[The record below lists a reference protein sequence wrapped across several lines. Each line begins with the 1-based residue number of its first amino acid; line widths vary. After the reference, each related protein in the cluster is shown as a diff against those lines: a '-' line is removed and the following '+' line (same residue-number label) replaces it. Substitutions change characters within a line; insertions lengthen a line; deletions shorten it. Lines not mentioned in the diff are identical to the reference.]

1 MAISGTNSTTLDDLF
16 VNIVAQARFTAEEQS
31 LMLGLVTQYNI
42 AGQAGKSV
50 QIPKYPAITATA
62 LDEGTAPSDT
72 DVSTSSVTVT
82 CAEVGNSV
90 LLTDL
95 AAMGAGNPA
104 DELGTVLGNAIAT
117 KIDKDL
123 IALFSGFSGSVGT
136 VGSAIS
142 VTDLFKAAATL
153 RAAKVTG
160 NLAAVVHPYQA
171 YELKKGL
178 TNTFANPNGGD
189 LQNEAMRNGFVGSI
203 AGIDIYES
211 SNIAV
216 AADLGANGIVGG
228 TGDDADTA
236 NQAVAGIFAPE
247 ALAIAMKTEFN
258 LETQRNATRR
268 GTELVAT
275 AIYGVAELDD
285 TFGVKCIT
293 DGFMS

>member
-1 MAISGTNSTTLDDLF
+1 MAGTTSATLDDLF

-31 LMLGLVTQYNI
+31 LMMGLVTQYNI
-42 AGQAGKSV
+42 AGQAGKTV
-50 QIPKYPAITATA
+50 QIPKYPAVTAADLT
-62 LDEGTAPSDT
+62 EGTAPSDT

-117 KIDKDL
+117 KIDSDL
-123 IALFSGFSGSVGT
+123 IALFSGFSGALGT
-136 VGSAIS
+136 AGAEITVA
-142 VTDLFKAAATL
+142 DLFKAAATL
-153 RAAKVTG
+153 RANKVTG
-160 NLAAVVHPYQA
+160 SMAAVVHPYQA
-171 YELKKGL
+171 YALKANL

-189 LQNEAMRNGFVGSI
+189 LQNEAMRNGYVGSI
-203 AGIDIYES
+203 AGIDVYES
-211 SNIAV
+211 
-216 AADLGANGIVGG
+216 ANVSIDAN
-228 TGDDADTA
+228 DDAIA
-236 NQAVAGIFAPE
+236 AVFAPE
-247 ALAIAMKTEFN
+247 ALAIALKSEFN

-285 TFGVKCIT
+285 SYGVKIT
-293 DGFMS
+293 ADAAL